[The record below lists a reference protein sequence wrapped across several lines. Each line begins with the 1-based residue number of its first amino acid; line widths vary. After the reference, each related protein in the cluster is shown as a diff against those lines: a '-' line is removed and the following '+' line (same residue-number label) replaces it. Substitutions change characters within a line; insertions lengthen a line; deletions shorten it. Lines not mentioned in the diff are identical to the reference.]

1 MFFDDILIYSKSE
14 QEHHKHLSIVLQL
27 LHDNRLY
34 ASKKKCFFGQKKV
47 EYLGYIVS
55 EEGVSADPLKISAML
70 KWPMPKTIRELRG
83 FLGLT
88 GYYRKFVKD
97 YGKIAWPLTE
107 QLKKDSFSWSNEA
120 SVAFKKLQTA
130 MTQVPVLALPD
141 FNKQFVLETD
151 ASGYGLGAVLMQ
163 EGRPLAFFS
172 HTLGA
177 RARLKSVYE
186 RELMTIVMAIQK
198 WRPYLLGR
206 NFVVRTDQ
214 RSLKYLLEQ
223 RTVTEDHQKWLSK
236 LLGYKFDIEYR
247 PGKDNGVA
255 DALSRKI
262 LEAQLSII
270 TTSEVDWVELWRDVE
285 KDDELQLIKQQVITG
300 TSGLAGYTVEQG
312 RLLFKGKIV
321 LPRRS
326 KWVSI
331 LFSEFHEGVVGGHSR
346 MQKTYQR
353 LAREVYWKGMKGDI
367 AKLVAECDVCQ

>member
-1 MFFDDILIYSKSE
+1 M
-14 QEHHKHLSIVLQL
+14 
-27 LHDNRLY
+27 
-34 ASKKKCFFGQKKV
+34 A
-47 EYLGYIVS
+47 
-55 EEGVSADPLKISAML
+55 
-70 KWPMPKTIRELRG
+70 
-83 FLGLT
+83 
-88 GYYRKFVKD
+88 
-97 YGKIAWPLTE
+97 
-107 QLKKDSFSWSNEA
+107 
-120 SVAFKKLQTA
+120 
-130 MTQVPVLALPD
+130 
-141 FNKQFVLETD
+141 
-151 ASGYGLGAVLMQ
+151 
-163 EGRPLAFFS
+163 
-172 HTLGA
+172 
-177 RARLKSVYE
+177 
-186 RELMTIVMAIQK
+186 IVMAIQK
-198 WRPYLLGR
+198 WRPYLFGG

-214 RSLKYLLEQ
+214 RSLKYLLDQ

-255 DALSRKI
+255 DALSQKI
-262 LEAQLSII
+262 PEAQLSIR

-367 AKLVAECDVCQ
+367 AKLVAECDVCQRQKYSTMAPSGLLQPLELPTAVWSEVTMDFIDGLPRSDGYSVMFVVVDRLSKYAHFIPVKHTYTAPIIAPFLSRK